1 MEAQKHQQA
10 KEQQM
15 QSRKRANS
23 ETTEV
28 PIPGETPTETF
39 NSEISFK
46 GVVFNSVKIFHPRN
60 GEWRAFYI
68 ARPKSLTRKGRGSWD
83 GVSG

>member
-1 MEAQKHQQA
+1 MDAQKHQQA

-60 GEWRAFYI
+60 GESAFYLS
-68 ARPKSLTRKGRGSWD
+68 RRKSLTRKGRGSWD
-83 GVSG
+83 GISR